1 MYSALTFGAM
11 HSALRPLKR
20 ISKLTGQ
27 SLLCTG
33 CGMDATSV
41 EYPTQGFT
49 RWTDYG
55 SIKSNNWLRTSLE
68 SMPNWML

>member
-1 MYSALTFGAM
+1 
-11 HSALRPLKR
+11 
-20 ISKLTGQ
+20 
-27 SLLCTG
+27 
-33 CGMDATSV
+33 MDATSV